1 MDHTTLIRR
10 PRLRGPVLLAAF
22 DGWNDAGEA
31 ATSALDAIAD
41 GLAAETFA
49 TIDPEEFYDFQAT
62 RPTVRLVD
70 GHRRIE
76 WPSVELRAAH
86 LPAADHDLIVV
97 RGHEPNLRWRTFA
110 AEIVQVASSLG
121 AEMVVTVGAL
131 LADVPHTRPV
141 QVVSSAG
148 DRDLAER
155 LGLNVS
161 RYEGPT
167 GILGVLGDLATK
179 EGIPTVGLWAAL
191 PHYLN
196 LAPNPWG
203 AMALVKELRRLL
215 PMAVDTSDLAG
226 QTDAFD
232 TAVTE
237 LVEENPELAGY
248 IERLEADSDDE
259 EEARTT
265 RRARRASPTSPP
277 RSWWPRSS
285 ATCATT
291 PAAPGAQTEARTVSG
306 PPGLRPGG
314 PVDCEIRSLWG
325 HRAHVCGLQ
334 PLGPLG
340 DVELHQLSL
349 VERPVPLH
357 LDRGEVHEDVLAVGT
372 GDEAVALVRV
382 EPLDDTAGHELLS
395 LPSPSPSTATNVPGR
410 YQTRRAGTARTAL
423 RRQPSPLLGRM
434 LAPGQSCQ

>member
-10 PRLRGPVLLAAF
+10 PRLRGPLLLAAF

-31 ATSALDAIAD
+31 ATTALDAIGDA
-41 GLAAETFA
+41 LAAETFA
-49 TIDPEEFYDFQAT
+49 VIDPEEFYDFQAT

-70 GHRRIE
+70 GHRRVE
-76 WPSVELRAAH
+76 WPAIELRAAH

-97 RGHEPNLRWRTFA
+97 RGQEPNLRWRTFA
-110 AEIVQVASSLG
+110 TEVVELASSLG
-121 AEMVVTVGAL
+121 VEMLVTVGAL

-167 GILGVLGDLATK
+167 GILGVLGDVATS

-226 QTDAFD
+226 QTEAFD
-232 TAVTE
+232 AAVTE
-237 LVEENPELAGY
+237 LIEENPELAGY
-248 IERLEADSDDE
+248 IERLEADTDDDGAEDE
-259 EEARTT
+259 EG
-265 RRARRASPTSPP
+265 S
-277 RSWWPRSS
+277 
-285 ATCATT
+285 
-291 PAAPGAQTEARTVSG
+291 
-306 PPGLRPGG
+306 PGLADLPPEELVAEVERYLRDHPGG
-314 PVDCEIRSLWG
+314 SR
-325 HRAHVCGLQ
+325 
-334 PLGPLG
+334 
-340 DVELHQLSL
+340 
-349 VERPVPLH
+349 
-357 LDRGEVHEDVLAVGT
+357 
-372 GDEAVALVRV
+372 
-382 EPLDDTAGHELLS
+382 
-395 LPSPSPSTATNVPGR
+395 N
-410 YQTRRAGTARTAL
+410 
-423 RRQPSPLLGRM
+423 
-434 LAPGQSCQ
+434 

>member
-31 ATSALDAIAD
+31 ATTALDAIGDA
-41 GLAAETFA
+41 LAAETFA

-70 GHRRIE
+70 GHRRVE
-76 WPSVELRAAH
+76 WPAVELRAAR

-110 AEIVQVASSLG
+110 SEIIQVASSLG
-121 AEMVVTVGAL
+121 VEMLVTVGAL

-167 GILGVLGDLATK
+167 GILGVLGELASG
-179 EGIPTVGLWAAL
+179 EGIPSIGLWAAL

-203 AMALVKELRRLL
+203 AMALIEELRRLL
-215 PMAVDTSDLAG
+215 PMAVDTGPLAD
-226 QTDAFD
+226 QTGAFD
-232 TAVTE
+232 AAVAD
-237 LVEENPELAGY
+237 LVDENPELAGY
-248 IERLEADSDDE
+248 IERLEADADDEDDDE
-259 EEARTT
+259 EEEG
-265 RRARRASPTSPP
+265 S
-277 RSWWPRSS
+277 
-285 ATCATT
+285 
-291 PAAPGAQTEARTVSG
+291 
-306 PPGLRPGG
+306 PGLADLPPEELVAEVERYLRDHPGG
-314 PVDCEIRSLWG
+314 SR
-325 HRAHVCGLQ
+325 
-334 PLGPLG
+334 
-340 DVELHQLSL
+340 
-349 VERPVPLH
+349 
-357 LDRGEVHEDVLAVGT
+357 
-372 GDEAVALVRV
+372 
-382 EPLDDTAGHELLS
+382 
-395 LPSPSPSTATNVPGR
+395 N
-410 YQTRRAGTARTAL
+410 
-423 RRQPSPLLGRM
+423 
-434 LAPGQSCQ
+434 

>member
-31 ATSALDAIAD
+31 ATTALDAIGDA
-41 GLAAETFA
+41 LAAETFA

-70 GHRRIE
+70 GHRRVE
-76 WPSVELRAAH
+76 WPAIELRAAR

-110 AEIVQVASSLG
+110 SEIIQVASSLG
-121 AEMVVTVGAL
+121 VEMLVTVGAL

-167 GILGVLGDLATK
+167 GILGVLGDLASG
-179 EGIPTVGLWAAL
+179 EGIPSIGLWAAL

-203 AMALVKELRRLL
+203 AMALIEELRRLL
-215 PMAVDTSDLAG
+215 PMAVDTGPLAD
-226 QTDAFD
+226 QTGAFD
-232 TAVTE
+232 AAVAD
-237 LVEENPELAGY
+237 LVDENPELAGY
-248 IERLEADSDDE
+248 IERLEADTDEDEDDE
-259 EEARTT
+259 EEG
-265 RRARRASPTSPP
+265 S
-277 RSWWPRSS
+277 
-285 ATCATT
+285 
-291 PAAPGAQTEARTVSG
+291 
-306 PPGLRPGG
+306 PGLADLPPEELVAEVERYLRDHPGG
-314 PVDCEIRSLWG
+314 SRS
-325 HRAHVCGLQ
+325 
-334 PLGPLG
+334 
-340 DVELHQLSL
+340 
-349 VERPVPLH
+349 
-357 LDRGEVHEDVLAVGT
+357 
-372 GDEAVALVRV
+372 
-382 EPLDDTAGHELLS
+382 
-395 LPSPSPSTATNVPGR
+395 
-410 YQTRRAGTARTAL
+410 
-423 RRQPSPLLGRM
+423 
-434 LAPGQSCQ
+434 

>member
-31 ATSALDAIAD
+31 ATTALDAIGDA
-41 GLAAETFA
+41 LAAETFA

-70 GHRRIE
+70 GFRRVE
-76 WPSVELRAAH
+76 WPAIELRAAR
-86 LPAADHDLIVV
+86 LPAAEHDLIVV
-97 RGHEPNLRWRTFA
+97 RGHEPNLRWRAFA
-110 AEIVQVASSLG
+110 SEIIQVASSLG
-121 AEMVVTVGAL
+121 VEMLVTVGAL

-167 GILGVLGDLATK
+167 GILGVLGDLASG

-203 AMALVKELRRLL
+203 AMALIEELRRLL
-215 PMAVDTSDLAG
+215 PMAVDTAPLAD
-226 QTDAFD
+226 QTEAFD
-232 TAVTE
+232 AAVAD

-248 IERLEADSDDE
+248 IERLEADTDDEDDE
-259 EEARTT
+259 EEDG
-265 RRARRASPTSPP
+265 S
-277 RSWWPRSS
+277 
-285 ATCATT
+285 
-291 PAAPGAQTEARTVSG
+291 
-306 PPGLRPGG
+306 PGLADVPPEELVAEVERYLRDHPGG
-314 PVDCEIRSLWG
+314 PRS
-325 HRAHVCGLQ
+325 
-334 PLGPLG
+334 
-340 DVELHQLSL
+340 
-349 VERPVPLH
+349 
-357 LDRGEVHEDVLAVGT
+357 
-372 GDEAVALVRV
+372 
-382 EPLDDTAGHELLS
+382 
-395 LPSPSPSTATNVPGR
+395 
-410 YQTRRAGTARTAL
+410 
-423 RRQPSPLLGRM
+423 
-434 LAPGQSCQ
+434 

>member
-31 ATSALDAIAD
+31 ATTALDAIGDA
-41 GLAAETFA
+41 LAAETFA

-70 GHRRIE
+70 GYRRVE
-76 WPSVELRAAH
+76 WPAIELRAAR
-86 LPAADHDLIVV
+86 LPAAEHDLIVV

-110 AEIVQVASSLG
+110 SEIVQVASSFG
-121 AEMVVTVGAL
+121 VEMLVTVGAL

-155 LGLNVS
+155 LGLSVS

-167 GILGVLGDLATK
+167 GILGVLGDLAAA

-203 AMALVKELRRLL
+203 AMALIEELRRLL
-215 PMAVDTSDLAG
+215 PMAVDTGPLAD
-226 QTDAFD
+226 QTEAFD
-232 TAVTE
+232 AAVAD

-248 IERLEADSDDE
+248 IERLEADTDEEDTDDDE
-259 EEARTT
+259 EG
-265 RRARRASPTSPP
+265 S
-277 RSWWPRSS
+277 
-285 ATCATT
+285 
-291 PAAPGAQTEARTVSG
+291 
-306 PPGLRPGG
+306 PGLADLPPEELVAEVERYLRDHPGG
-314 PVDCEIRSLWG
+314 SR
-325 HRAHVCGLQ
+325 
-334 PLGPLG
+334 
-340 DVELHQLSL
+340 
-349 VERPVPLH
+349 
-357 LDRGEVHEDVLAVGT
+357 
-372 GDEAVALVRV
+372 
-382 EPLDDTAGHELLS
+382 
-395 LPSPSPSTATNVPGR
+395 N
-410 YQTRRAGTARTAL
+410 
-423 RRQPSPLLGRM
+423 
-434 LAPGQSCQ
+434 

>member
-31 ATSALDAIAD
+31 ATTALDAIGDA
-41 GLAAETFA
+41 LAAETFA

-70 GHRRIE
+70 GYRRVE
-76 WPSVELRAAH
+76 WPAIELRAAR

-110 AEIVQVASSLG
+110 SEIVQVASSLDV
-121 AEMVVTVGAL
+121 EMLVTVGAL

-155 LGLNVS
+155 LGLSVS

-167 GILGVLGDLATK
+167 GILGVLGDLAAG

-203 AMALVKELRRLL
+203 AMALIEELRRLL
-215 PMAVDTSDLAG
+215 PMAVDTGPLAD
-226 QTDAFD
+226 QTEAFD
-232 TAVTE
+232 AAVAD

-248 IERLEADSDDE
+248 IERLEADTDEDEDDDE
-259 EEARTT
+259 EG
-265 RRARRASPTSPP
+265 S
-277 RSWWPRSS
+277 
-285 ATCATT
+285 
-291 PAAPGAQTEARTVSG
+291 
-306 PPGLRPGG
+306 PGLADLPPEELVAEVERYLRDHPGG
-314 PVDCEIRSLWG
+314 SR
-325 HRAHVCGLQ
+325 
-334 PLGPLG
+334 
-340 DVELHQLSL
+340 
-349 VERPVPLH
+349 
-357 LDRGEVHEDVLAVGT
+357 
-372 GDEAVALVRV
+372 
-382 EPLDDTAGHELLS
+382 
-395 LPSPSPSTATNVPGR
+395 N
-410 YQTRRAGTARTAL
+410 
-423 RRQPSPLLGRM
+423 
-434 LAPGQSCQ
+434 